1 MNITN
6 IEKLTYE
13 EAQKL
18 AVGTM
23 KIKDHDCIFAE
34 LGDSFGYSVLVFKNN
49 HHIYYANDYQLH
61 HNYLVKEQG
70 KEALRE
76 YYINSLERK
85 LYTDDEL
92 MDNISTYDEYG
103 KKSYFLRNYW
113 IMRYD
118 YVSAF
123 AIGREQQKEVE
134 KAKRRFPFFNPIS
147 FCYVADENI
156 IKTQGKYNAHLET
169 AYKALKENN
178 DTFREM
184 IRYELANH
192 EYGYTRDPHDA
203 LMALGMSLNKVA
215 NDDRLRHGF
224 EKACRNQAQWYD
236 EHN

>member
-18 AVGTM
+18 AVETM

-61 HNYLVKEQG
+61 HNYLIKEQG

-92 MDNISTYDEYG
+92 MDNISTYDEYE

-118 YVSAF
+118 YVSSF

-134 KAKRRFPFFNPIS
+134 KAKRNFPFFNPIS
-147 FCYVADENI
+147 FCYVANENI
-156 IKTQGKYNAHLET
+156 IETQVKYNAHLKT

-184 IRYELANH
+184 IKYELANH
-192 EYGYTRDPHDA
+192 EACITCDYTET
-203 LMALGMSLNKVA
+203 LSSL
-215 NDDRLRHGF
+215 DMT
-224 EKACRNQAQWYD
+224 YD
-236 EHN
+236 ELTEEQKQIVKEELKKQIDRYND

>member
-18 AVGTM
+18 AVETM
-23 KIKDHDCIFAE
+23 NIKDHDCIFAE

-49 HHIYYANDYQLH
+49 HYIYYANDYQLH
-61 HNYLVKEQG
+61 HNYLVKKQG

-92 MDNISTYDEYG
+92 MEDVSTYDEYE
-103 KKSYFLRNYW
+103 KKSHFLRNYW

-118 YVSAF
+118 YVSSF

-134 KAKRRFPFFNPIS
+134 KAKRNFPFFNPIS

-156 IKTQGKYNAHLET
+156 IKTQGKYTAHLET

-192 EYGYTRDPHDA
+192 EACITCDYTEA
-203 LMALGMSLNKVA
+203 LSSL
-215 NDDRLRHGF
+215 DMT
-224 EKACRNQAQWYD
+224 YD
-236 EHN
+236 ELTEEQKQIVKEELKKQIDRYND